1 MMAISFHRGRG
12 GVYWVIVAALAS
24 VGVAAGCQDWNRKNQ
39 SVSQQMQQ
47 DFRDGTERSRK
58 QLDRQQRLLGGLEST
73 RRNRR

>member
-1 MMAISFHRGRG
+1 MVISFHRSRG

-24 VGVAAGCQDWNRKNQ
+24 VAVATGCQDWNRKNQ
-39 SVSQQMQQ
+39 PVSQQIQQ
-47 DFRDGTERSRK
+47 DFKDGTERSRK